1 MVKAYLFQP
10 PLFLP
15 PPMHLAPP
23 VLSNHLRAVL
33 AVFLSLKK
41 KPVIRWERMSQA
53 GRKLAVEVQVGKRTL
68 DGADPIGRITASP
81 V

>member
-1 MVKAYLFQP
+1 
-10 PLFLP
+10 
-15 PPMHLAPP
+15 MHLAPP

-53 GRKLAVEVQVGKRTL
+53 GWKLAVEVQVGKRAL
-68 DGADPIGRITASP
+68 DGADPIGRVAAPTI
-81 V
+81 